1 MKLAS
6 LSLGLIIAATSAA
19 LAQPPAAAPAAPPAP
34 PALTADSQAP
44 VVKGKDL
51 TKNAVAFITE
61 NGQLKVVRGPD
72 ALKAPKDA
80 TVIQTEVFPLGGV
93 NYTRI
98 TIPKGKAFTAPK
110 GSDSV
115 VYVLK
120 GKINVKLGTVT
131 ADLEP
136 GDAWRKLSPQVNTYT
151 AIEETT
157 ILETAAP
164 ATK

>member
-6 LSLGLIIAATSAA
+6 LSLGLILAATTAAIAAE
-19 LAQPPAAAPAAPPAP
+19 APPAP
-34 PALTADSQAP
+34 PALTADSKAP
-44 VVKGKDL
+44 VVKGADL
-51 TKNAVAFITE
+51 TKMPVAFINE
-61 NGQLKVVRGPD
+61 NGTMKVVRGPD

-80 TVIQTEVFPLGGV
+80 TVIQVEPIPLGGV
-93 NYTRI
+93 NYQRL
-98 TIPKGKAFTAPK
+98 TIPKGKSFTAPK
-110 GSDSV
+110 GSDSI

-131 ADLEP
+131 ADLGP
-136 GDAWRKLSPQVNTYT
+136 GDAWRKLSPQENVYT
-151 AIEETT
+151 AIEETQ

>member
-6 LSLGLIIAATSAA
+6 LSLGLIIAATTAA

-34 PALTADSQAP
+34 PALTADSKAP
-44 VVKGKDL
+44 IVKGKEL
-51 TKNAVAFITE
+51 TKNPVAFITE
-61 NGQLKVVRGPD
+61 NGATKVVRGPD

-80 TVIQTEVFPLGGV
+80 TVIQTEAFPLGGV

-98 TIPKGKAFTAPK
+98 TIPKGKSFNAPK
-110 GSDSV
+110 GGDSM

-120 GKINVKLGTVT
+120 GKVKVKLGSVT
-131 ADLEP
+131 AELGE
-136 GDAWRKLSPQVNTYT
+136 GDAWRKLGPQDNTYS
-151 AIEETT
+151 AVSEVV
-157 ILETAAP
+157 ILETSAP